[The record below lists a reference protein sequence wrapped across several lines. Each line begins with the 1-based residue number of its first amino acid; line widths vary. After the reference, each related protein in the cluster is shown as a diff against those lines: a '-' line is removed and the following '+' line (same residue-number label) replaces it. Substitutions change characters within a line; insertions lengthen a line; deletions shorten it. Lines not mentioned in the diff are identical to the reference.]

1 MKKLLIFIVAVGLCL
16 PLGEGYAHMVLTENV
31 TNMPEGFYDFEVEA
45 IDGSS
50 FDLHQLRGKRVL
62 VVNTAS
68 ECGFTPQYAQLQELY
83 EQYKDQDFVI
93 IGFPA
98 NNFGGQEPGS
108 NAEIAT
114 FCEKNYGVTF
124 PMMEKISV
132 KGADVHPLFRWLT
145 QKSLN
150 GVSDTEVT
158 WNFNKFLID
167 EEGNWVGHYDSKV
180 EPLDDRIVDFADGQ

>member
-1 MKKLLIFIVAVGLCL
+1 MKKLLILVVATGLCL
-16 PLGEGYAHMVLTENV
+16 TLGAGYAHMVRTENV
-31 TNMPEGFYDFEVEA
+31 TFMPEGFYDFKVEA
-45 IDGSS
+45 IDGGNY
-50 FDLHQLRGKRVL
+50 DLHQLSGKRVL

-83 EQYKDQDFVI
+83 EKYRDENFVI

-108 NAEIAT
+108 NAEIAA

-145 QKSLN
+145 QKELN
-150 GVSDTEVT
+150 GVSDAEVT

-167 EEGNWVGHYDSKV
+167 EEGNWVAHYDSKV
-180 EPLDDRIVDFADGQ
+180 EPLDARIVDFARGK